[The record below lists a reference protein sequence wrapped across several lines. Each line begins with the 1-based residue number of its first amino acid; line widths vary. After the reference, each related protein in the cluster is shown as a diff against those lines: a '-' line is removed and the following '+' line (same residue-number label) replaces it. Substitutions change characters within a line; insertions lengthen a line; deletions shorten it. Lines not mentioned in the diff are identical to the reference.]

1 MRPGVLVR
9 LALAGTRTDLVRVV
23 LTTATATMATAMLLV
38 AATVLAIDA
47 PEPQYQVLLLNHFD
61 LRQTVAAALLL
72 VSLPV
77 LALAA
82 QAGRIGAPARHRRLA
97 ALRLAGATPRQVVT
111 IAAGETGVAAAIGA
125 GLGLAVW
132 LAGRALLHQRNPD
145 GRLWLPTDV
154 RPWPWLLAL
163 IIVGLPVAA
172 AAVAAF
178 LLRHMQHT
186 PLGVARAAERPTPTA
201 WPLLLVPL
209 GFVVFAVVETRGGM
223 SGSVVLR
230 LFFGGAVT
238 AAGLVLGMAWLSDR
252 AGRLLHRVGRGP
264 AALLAARR
272 LTADPWSGSRTV
284 GVLLVCGLVAGGGLG
299 MRDYYA
305 AQLRVWFRHEPPP
318 ELIERVRQ
326 GEPIDP
332 FYASGLKLISLVVGV
347 AVVIAA
353 IGVLTALLEAVA
365 ARRRAFAA
373 LTAAGVRRRVLA
385 QALLWQAVLPVA
397 LMMPAA
403 VVLGAG
409 MVHQLLP
416 EIYDTVF
423 REGPDPACTGGV
435 CRSEVHLE
443 YRYETWFADWTEVA
457 LVNAAGIGLV
467 ALIAGLAA
475 ATLRTRIDLH
485 ELRAD

>member
-9 LALAGTRTDLVRVV
+9 LAVAGTRTDRVRVA
-23 LTTATATMATAMLLV
+23 LTIATATLATVMLLV
-38 AATVLAIDA
+38 AATVLAVDV
-47 PEPQYQVLLLNHFD
+47 PEPRYQVVLLNHFD
-61 LRQTVAAALLL
+61 LRQTVAATLLL

-82 QAGRIGAPARHRRLA
+82 QAGRIGAPARQRRLA

-111 IAAGETGVAAAIGA
+111 IAAAETGVAAALGA
-125 GLGLAVW
+125 GLGLAAC
-132 LAGRALLHQRNPD
+132 LAGRVLLHQRNPD

-154 RPWPWLLAL
+154 SPWPWLLVL
-163 IIVGLPVAA
+163 ILVGLPVAA
-172 AAVAAF
+172 ASVAAL
-178 LLRHMQHT
+178 LLRHMQHS
-186 PLGVARAAERPTPTA
+186 PLGVARAAETPVPKP
-201 WPLLLVPL
+201 WPLLFVPL
-209 GFVVFAVVETRGGM
+209 GFAVFAVVETRDGM

-238 AAGLVLGMAWLSDR
+238 AAGLVLGMAWLSHQ

-264 AALLAARR
+264 ATLLAARR

-299 MRDYYA
+299 MRDHYA
-305 AQLRVWFRHEPPP
+305 AQLRIWLRHEPPP
-318 ELIERVRQ
+318 ELMERVRQ

-332 FYASGLKLISLVVGV
+332 FFASGLKGISLAVGV
-347 AVVIAA
+347 AAAIAA

-365 ARRRAFAA
+365 ARRRAFAT

-403 VVLGAG
+403 VLLGAG
-409 MVHQLLP
+409 MVQQILP
-416 EIYDTVF
+416 EMYDTVF
-423 REGPDPACTGGV
+423 TEVPDPACTGGA
-435 CRSEVHLE
+435 CRSEMRIE
-443 YRYETWFADWTEVA
+443 YRYETWFVDWTEVA
-457 LVNAAGIGLV
+457 LVSAAGIGLV

-475 ATLRTRIDLH
+475 ATLRTRTDLQD
-485 ELRAD
+485 LRTA